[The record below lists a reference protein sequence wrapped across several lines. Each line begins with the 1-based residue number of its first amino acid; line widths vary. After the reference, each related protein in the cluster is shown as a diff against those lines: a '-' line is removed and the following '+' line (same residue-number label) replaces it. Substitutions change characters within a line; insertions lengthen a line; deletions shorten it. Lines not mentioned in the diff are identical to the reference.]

1 MFDNFFRWLV
11 LLSLTASEC
20 IERVGQSRKGKRV
33 RVRVREREREKG
45 MGERILSFFL
55 FLTFSSF
62 PQTPL
67 HNAASVGSVECVN
80 ALIKH
85 GADVSAKNVRSER
98 VCESASH
105 SRRDVW
111 GFV

>member
-1 MFDNFFRWLV
+1 
-11 LLSLTASEC
+11 
-20 IERVGQSRKGKRV
+20 
-33 RVRVREREREKG
+33 

-67 HNAASVGSVECVN
+67 LNAARVGLVGCAN
-80 ALIKH
+80 ALINH
-85 GADVSAKNVRSER
+85 GADVAAKDVRSER

>member
-1 MFDNFFRWLV
+1 MCV
-11 LLSLTASEC
+11 LLYVFISAC
-20 IERVGQSRKGKRV
+20 EREWRSFT
-33 RVRVREREREKG
+33 EREREKG

-67 HNAASVGSVECVN
+67 HWVVYKGSVECVN
-80 ALIKH
+80 ELLQH
-85 GADVSAKNVRSER
+85 GAVVAAKDVRSER
-98 VCESASH
+98 VCENASH
-105 SRRDVW
+105 RRRVVW

>member
-1 MFDNFFRWLV
+1 MKKVKRERENGKV
-11 LLSLTASEC
+11 
-20 IERVGQSRKGKRV
+20 IEK
-33 RVRVREREREKG
+33 REREREKG
-45 MGERILSFFL
+45 MGERILSFYL

-67 HNAASVGSVECVN
+67 HNAAREGSVECVN
-80 ALIKH
+80 ALINH
-85 GADVSAKNVRSER
+85 GADVAAKNVRSER

-105 SRRDVW
+105 RRRDVW

>member
-1 MFDNFFRWLV
+1 MEKYLIR
-11 LLSLTASEC
+11 
-20 IERVGQSRKGKRV
+20 ERG
-33 RVRVREREREKG
+33 REREKG

-67 HNAASVGSVECVN
+67 HWAAFKASPESVK
-80 ALIKH
+80 ALLQH
-85 GADVSAKNVRSER
+85 GADVAAKDVRSER

-105 SRRDVW
+105 RRRYVW